1 MLNDP
6 QTSDNNQIAK
16 LIEEN
21 KNLTKKCNQLRT
33 YVATLQEH
41 LALEILQHL
50 SQSKSIRKTQEL
62 YCYEDVKALYWDIKY
77 FNNGSCDEI
86 YSAKDYRECKKEL
99 FSDDEDED
107 DEEDNE
113 EDDEEDD
120 DGSNDN
126 KQKDCEN

>member
-21 KNLTKKCNQLRT
+21 NNLTKKCNQLRT

-50 SQSKSIRKTQEL
+50 SNSKSIRKTQEL
-62 YCYEDVKALYWDIKY
+62 YCYEDVKTLYWDIKY

-107 DEEDNE
+107 EECEEEENE
-113 EDDEEDD
+113 ECEEN
-120 DGSNDN
+120 DGSNNN
-126 KQKDCEN
+126 K